1 MMMKILRNSKQHN
14 SYNAKI
20 TGLGKSRPI
29 GHDATVY
36 QGFVPG
42 EKSIK
47 KLQAKKEGRK
57 FIL

>member
-14 SYNAKI
+14 SYNAKL

-47 KLQAKKEGRK
+47 KL
-57 FIL
+57 